1 MQINKAIIV
10 CKEMQKWRRGEVPYD
25 GENPETHKAMP
36 FSPQEFG
43 EAIDSL
49 INFTQQT
56 LKTTAI
62 TDKLE
67 GK

>member
-1 MQINKAIIV
+1 MQINRAIMI
-10 CKEMQKWRRGEVPYD
+10 CKEMQKWRRGEAPYD
-25 GENPETHKAMP
+25 GEDPETHKTMP

-49 INFTQQT
+49 INYTQQT
-56 LKTTAI
+56 LVKETN
-62 TDKLE
+62 KLE